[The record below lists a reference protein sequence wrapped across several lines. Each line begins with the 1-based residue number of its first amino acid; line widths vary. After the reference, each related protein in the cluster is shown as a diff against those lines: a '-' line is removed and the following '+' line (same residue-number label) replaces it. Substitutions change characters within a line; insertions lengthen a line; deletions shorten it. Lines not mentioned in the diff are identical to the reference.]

1 MKPTEWMV
9 TGFTDSIVHPCG
21 MVVSPDSPSATTLAI
36 CKVLPEGS
44 RGSVLAYVR
53 EDRAS
58 YTKQDIGESQWK
70 KSLGIAHK
78 IAAAPVMEAALEEAL
93 ASMEEAKA
101 GISHDTTSVLRN
113 LPGVSH
119 CLADA
124 IKTVKEALELAREG
138 ER

>member
-1 MKPTEWMV
+1 MKSTEWMV

-36 CKVLPEGS
+36 CQVLPDGY
-44 RGSVLAYVR
+44 RGGVLAYVR
-53 EDRAS
+53 EDRVS
-58 YTKQDIGESQWK
+58 YTKQDVGDSQWK

-78 IAAAPVMEAALEEAL
+78 IAAAPVMEAALEKAL
-93 ASMEEAKA
+93 DSMEVVQALYLEVMGKE
-101 GISHDTTSVLRN
+101 HDLR
-113 LPGVSH
+113 
-119 CLADA
+119 DA

>member
-1 MKPTEWMV
+1 MKPTKWMV

-53 EDRAS
+53 EDRVA
-58 YTKQDIGESQWK
+58 YTKQAIGESQWK

-78 IAAAPVMEAALEEAL
+78 IAAAPVMEAALEKAL
-93 ASMEEAKA
+93 DSMEVVQAIYLEVMGKE
-101 GISHDTTSVLRN
+101 HDLR
-113 LPGVSH
+113 
-119 CLADA
+119 DA
-124 IKTVKEALELAREG
+124 IKTVKEALELAKEG
-138 ER
+138 E

>member
-1 MKPTEWMV
+1 MV

-21 MVVSPDSPSATTLAI
+21 TVVSPDSPSANTLAV
-36 CKVLPEGS
+36 CSVLPEGS

-53 EDRAS
+53 EDRVS
-58 YTKQDIGESQWK
+58 YTKQAIGESQWK

-93 ASMEEAKA
+93 ARMEVVADWPEGVYA
-101 GISHDTTSVLRN
+101 GEERAYLLLR
-113 LPGVSH
+113 
-119 CLADA
+119 DA